1 MDSYTMKEQ
10 ILTLITQTLYENLS
24 LPTDKPTTLTLQKK
38 KKKDCFTLNEERL
51 DCIRSLAKQST

>member
-10 ILTLITQTLYENLS
+10 ILTLITQTLYKNLS

-38 KKKDCFTLNEERL
+38 KKEIVLL
-51 DCIRSLAKQST
+51 